1 MNIRNKLYT
10 LGLIAILGSI
20 AIFFTTSQFAHT
32 NDELNRAINQV
43 DKLEVRLLNLRRNEK
58 DFLLRSDAKYLDTFQ
73 KNSDLFLNL
82 QTELDAIMLKYE
94 LGDSNALRT
103 DLLEYK
109 QGFERLVSAYQ
120 TLGLNPDSGLWKS
133 YYQALEQAKQ
143 QASAEELLALVD
155 FHQQV
160 LAGSVNTTPLN
171 QYPELIKAAQSV
183 VVQTKV
189 IGLKYNEG
197 LLGATRSQSHDVE
210 EMFKAFS
217 KTLTQAVDEKQQTMT
232 TIKLSV
238 TIAVVLIIL
247 LVIFQISRSI
257 NLQVS
262 QLLQVIQRIAESNDI
277 SLRAELKG
285 QDEITAVARYF
296 NGLLDKFEHLI
307 SGSQTKSHQLYTSTS
322 SMHDELEQVIEQFNI
337 QSDHMGLMATSVQQM
352 VSTISEISESTN
364 IAVDGVN
371 QAARNAEHGRSV
383 VVTTVKNIDLLSSTL
398 QKSQH
403 SIDSLNAFVE
413 KIGGAVSIIQGIAEQ
428 TNLLAL
434 NAAIEAARAG
444 EQGRGFAVVADEV
457 RSLATRTHQSTEEI
471 TRVVANIQSQM
482 SQVVDDIDLCNNQG
496 QETLS
501 ASRQLDESLQQIL
514 RDMHTIQDNSQRIAA
529 AIEEQG
535 SVMNHVSES
544 ISELNTISENNMR
557 SAQQCLIEVDTVSS
571 QAHAMDAAVA
581 EFRTNR
587 QIDRRQ

>member
-10 LGLIAILGSI
+10 LGIIAVLGAI

-73 KNSDLFLNL
+73 KNSDLFLSL
-82 QTELDAIMLKYE
+82 QTELDAIMHKYE
-94 LGDSNALRT
+94 LGDSSALRT

-109 QGFERLVSAYQ
+109 QGFEQLVKAYQ
-120 TLGLNPDSGLWKS
+120 TLGLDQESGLWKN
-133 YYQALEQAKQ
+133 YYQAMDQAKH
-143 QASAEELLALVD
+143 QASAEELLALAD

-160 LAGSVNTTPLN
+160 LTGSVNAAALS
-171 QYPELIKAAQSV
+171 QYSDLIKAAQAV
-183 VVQTKV
+183 VVQEKV

-197 LLGATRSQSHDVE
+197 LQGNTRAQSHDVE
-210 EMFKAFS
+210 EMFKSFS
-217 KTLTQAVDEKQQTMT
+217 KTLTQAVDEKQQTMG
-232 TIKLSV
+232 TIKLTV
-238 TIAVVLIIL
+238 TVSVVLVIL
-247 LVIFQISRSI
+247 LGIFQISRSI
-257 NLQVS
+257 NMRVT
-262 QLLQVIQRIAESNDI
+262 QLLLVIQKIAESNDV

-285 QDEITAVARYF
+285 QDEITSVARYF
-296 NGLLDKFEHLI
+296 NGLLDKFEQLI

-322 SMHDELEQVIEQFNI
+322 SMHNELEQVIEQFNV

-364 IAVDGVN
+364 VAVEGVN
-371 QAARNAEHGRSV
+371 QAARNAEHGRGV

-403 SIDSLNAFVE
+403 SIASLNAFVE

-471 TRVVANIQSQM
+471 TRVVTNIQSQM
-482 SQVVDDIDLCNNQG
+482 SQVVDDIDLCNDQG
-496 QETLS
+496 QETLN

-514 RDMHTIQDNSQRIAA
+514 RDMNTIQDNSQRIAA

-571 QAHAMDAAVA
+571 QAHAMDEAVA
-581 EFRTNR
+581 EFRTTR
-587 QIDRRQ
+587 SR

>member
-10 LGLIAILGSI
+10 LGIIAVLGAI

-73 KNSDLFLNL
+73 KNSDLFLSL
-82 QTELDAIMLKYE
+82 QTELDAIMHKYE
-94 LGDSNALRT
+94 LGDSSALRT

-109 QGFERLVSAYQ
+109 QGFEQLVKAYQ
-120 TLGLNPDSGLWKS
+120 TLGLDQESGLWKN
-133 YYQALEQAKQ
+133 YYQAMDQAKH
-143 QASAEELLALVD
+143 QASAEELLALAD

-160 LAGSVNTTPLN
+160 LTGSVNAAALS
-171 QYPELIKAAQSV
+171 QYSDLIKAAQAV
-183 VVQTKV
+183 VAQEKV

-197 LLGATRSQSHDVE
+197 LQGNTRAQSHDVE
-210 EMFKAFS
+210 EMFKSFS
-217 KTLTQAVDEKQQTMT
+217 KTLTQAVDEKQQTMG
-232 TIKLSV
+232 TIKLTV
-238 TIAVVLIIL
+238 TVTVVLVIL
-247 LVIFQISRSI
+247 LGIFQISRSI
-257 NLQVS
+257 NMRVS
-262 QLLQVIQRIAESNDI
+262 QLLLVIQKIAESNDV

-285 QDEITAVARYF
+285 QDEITSVARYF
-296 NGLLDKFEHLI
+296 NGLLDKFEQLI

-322 SMHDELEQVIEQFNI
+322 SMHNELEQVIEQFNV

-364 IAVDGVN
+364 VAVEGVN
-371 QAARNAEHGRSV
+371 QAARNAEHGRGV

-403 SIDSLNAFVE
+403 SIASLNAFVE

-471 TRVVANIQSQM
+471 TRVVSNIQSQM
-482 SQVVDDIDLCNNQG
+482 SQVVDDIDLCNDQG
-496 QETLS
+496 QETLN

-514 RDMHTIQDNSQRIAA
+514 RDMNTIQDNSQRIAA

-571 QAHAMDAAVA
+571 QAHAMDEAVA
-581 EFRTNR
+581 EFRTTR
-587 QIDRRQ
+587 SR

>member
-1 MNIRNKLYT
+1 MNIRHKLYT
-10 LGLIAILGSI
+10 LGIIAILGSI
-20 AIFFTTSQFAHT
+20 AIFFTTSQFAQT

-73 KNSDLFLNL
+73 KNTDLFLNL

-109 QGFERLVSAYQ
+109 QGFEQLVRAYQ
-120 TLGLNPDSGLWKS
+120 TLGLNQESGLWKS

-160 LAGSVNTTPLN
+160 LAGSANSSAVN
-171 QYPELIKAAQSV
+171 QFSDLIKSAQAV
-183 VVQTKV
+183 VNQAKV

-197 LLGATRSQSHDVE
+197 LLGATRFHSHDVE

-217 KTLTQAVDEKQQTMT
+217 KTLIQAVDDKQKTMT
-232 TIKLSV
+232 TTKLSV

-262 QLLQVIQRIAESNDI
+262 QLLLVIQRIAQSNDI

-285 QDEITAVARYF
+285 NDEITAVARYF
-296 NGLLDKFEHLI
+296 NSLLDKFEHLI
-307 SGSQTKSHQLYTSTS
+307 SSSQTKSHQLYSSTS
-322 SMHDELEQVIEQFNI
+322 SMHDELEQVIEQFNV

-371 QAARNAEHGRSV
+371 QAARNAEQGRSV

-403 SIDSLNAFVE
+403 SIGSLNAFVE

-471 TRVVANIQSQM
+471 TRVVSNIQSQM

-544 ISELNTISENNMR
+544 IAELNTISENNMR
-557 SAQQCLIEVDTVSS
+557 SAQQCLTEVDTVSR
-571 QAHAMDAAVA
+571 QAHAMDEAVA

-587 QIDRRQ
+587 D

>member
-10 LGLIAILGSI
+10 LGIIAVLGAI

-73 KNSDLFLNL
+73 KNSDLFLSL
-82 QTELDAIMLKYE
+82 QTELDAIMHKYE
-94 LGDSNALRT
+94 LGNSSALRT

-109 QGFERLVSAYQ
+109 QGFEQLVKAYQ
-120 TLGLNPDSGLWKS
+120 TLGLDQESGLWKS
-133 YYQALEQAKQ
+133 YYQAMNQAKH
-143 QASAEELLALVD
+143 QASAEELLALAD

-160 LAGSVNTTPLN
+160 LAGSVNAAALS
-171 QYPELIKAAQSV
+171 QYSDLIKAAQAV
-183 VVQTKV
+183 VAQEKV

-197 LLGATRSQSHDVE
+197 LQGNTRAQSHDVE
-210 EMFKAFS
+210 EMFKTFS
-217 KTLTQAVDEKQQTMT
+217 KTLTQAVDEKQQTMG
-232 TIKLSV
+232 TIKLTV
-238 TIAVVLIIL
+238 TVTVVLVIL
-247 LVIFQISRSI
+247 LGIFQISRSI
-257 NLQVS
+257 NMRVS
-262 QLLQVIQRIAESNDI
+262 QLLLVIQKIAESNDV

-285 QDEITAVARYF
+285 QDEITSVARYF
-296 NGLLDKFEHLI
+296 NGLLDKFEQLI
-307 SGSQTKSHQLYTSTS
+307 SGSQSKSHQLYTSTS
-322 SMHDELEQVIEQFNI
+322 SMHNELEQVIEQFNV

-364 IAVDGVN
+364 VAVEGVN
-371 QAARNAEHGRSV
+371 QAARNAEHGRGV

-403 SIDSLNAFVE
+403 SIASLNAFVE

-471 TRVVANIQSQM
+471 TRVVSNIQSQM
-482 SQVVDDIDLCNNQG
+482 SQVVDDIDLCNDQG
-496 QETLS
+496 QETLN

-514 RDMHTIQDNSQRIAA
+514 RDMNTIQDNSQRIAA

-571 QAHAMDAAVA
+571 QAHAMDEAVA
-581 EFRTNR
+581 EFRTTR
-587 QIDRRQ
+587 SR